1 METPNLDIMQRLSQ
15 DIAMRL
21 ARDEYAT
28 LKSEIDRLRSGIGA
42 MIIKYSCRDII
53 KPEQIVSDLGFLIG
67 KEK

>member
-28 LKSEIDRLRSGIGA
+28 LKSEIDRLRSGIEGL
-42 MIIKYSCRDII
+42 IIKYSCRDII
-53 KPEQIVSDLGFLIG
+53 KPEQIVSDLETLIG
-67 KEK
+67 E